1 MGSSISGFKGSKG
14 VSTKIFSLILAV
26 SYFKDMLIT
35 LINETYKLGG
45 LVEMMDLDFFQGIS
59 LYFDN
64 KGWLCLKAD
73 QVKYLA
79 VGERDISNISV
90 ANGKRL
96 SLGQV
101 LKDGIALDKVYP
113 CAKNFCLVTNG
124 VDLSEYRGLCG
135 FRMRT
140 HFGKYTLGFQ
150 TVSSQL
156 DCGDLFEIIKVDEK
170 GNSLLLVTHWNLF
183 YKANVDLLDRWDS
196 LKNVSVYG
204 NFIEN
209 PYSYSDSRGRQ
220 ESFAK
225 LGEYFLNNRTHR
237 WSIPCDSRYE
247 DSLEEPVIVESS
259 KERLGSDLAGSSKD
273 DFVSDFEKCFLL

>member
-1 MGSSISGFKGSKG
+1 MH
-14 VSTKIFSLILAV
+14 SLILAV

-35 LINETYKLGG
+35 LVNETHMLGG
-45 LVEMMDLDFFQGIS
+45 FAEMVDLDFFQGIS

-96 SLGQV
+96 SMGQV
-101 LKDGIALDKVYP
+101 LKDGIALDKVFP

-135 FRMRT
+135 FRLRT
-140 HFGKYTLGFQ
+140 HFGKYTLGLQ

-183 YKANVDLLDRWDS
+183 YKANVDLLDKWDS

-225 LGEYFLNNRTHR
+225 LGKYFLDNRTYR

-247 DSLEEPVIVESS
+247 DTLEEPVIVEKS
-259 KERLGSDLAGSSKD
+259 KSEK
-273 DFVSDFEKCFLL
+273 FVSEFEKCFL